1 MALPLVL
8 VPGLMCDGATW
19 APLLPALQGS
29 GQVGSLLLVDH
40 GLCDSLLGMAEQLL
54 ADAPPRFA
62 LAGHSMGGR
71 VALEVCRLAPERVSH
86 LALLDTGHA
95 PLADGEAGQVEAQK
109 RQVLLDIAR
118 TQGVRAMAAQWV
130 QGMVHPERLS
140 EQTLID
146 AILDMFERKSA
157 DDFERQIRALLGR
170 PDGAPVLRG
179 LRVPTLIL
187 TGRQDSWA
195 NVEQHRAM
203 QALAAPE
210 AGAVLEVVEDSGH
223 MVPMERPAE
232 LAHALLRW
240 LAR

>member
-19 APLLPALQGS
+19 TPLLSALQGS

-40 GLCDSLLGMAEQLL
+40 GRCDSLLAMAEQLL
-54 ADAPPRFA
+54 DDAPPRFA

-71 VALEVCRLAPERVSH
+71 VALEVCRLAPQRVSH

-95 PLADGEAGQVEAQK
+95 PLGAGEAGRQEAQK
-109 RQVLLDIAR
+109 RQVLLDLAR
-118 TQGVRAMAAQWV
+118 AQGVRAMAAQWV
-130 QGMVHPERLS
+130 KGMVHPDRLGD
-140 EQTLID
+140 QPLID
-146 AILDMFERKSA
+146 AVLDMFERKSA

-170 PDGAPVLRG
+170 PDGGPVLG
-179 LRVPTLIL
+179 SLRMPTLIL

-195 NVEQHRAM
+195 DVEQHRAM

-210 AGAVLEVVEDSGH
+210 AGAVLEVIEDSGH

-232 LAHALLRW
+232 LAQALLRW

>member
-19 APLLPALQGS
+19 TPLLPTLQAS
-29 GQVGSLLLVDH
+29 GRVGSIVLIDH
-40 GLCDSLLGMAEQLL
+40 GHCDSLNAMAEQLL
-54 ADAPPRFA
+54 ATAPPRFA

-71 VALEVCRLAPERVSH
+71 VALEVCRLAPDRVSH
-86 LALLDTGHA
+86 LAVLDSGHA
-95 PLADGEAGQVEAQK
+95 PLADGEPGRQEALK
-109 RQVLLDIAR
+109 RQVLLDLAR
-118 TQGVRAMAAQWV
+118 SKGVRAMAAQWV
-130 QGMVHPERLS
+130 QGMVHPGRLGDRP
-140 EQTLID
+140 LID

-170 PDGAPVLRG
+170 PDGATVLRS
-179 LRVPTLIL
+179 LRMPTLIL

-203 QALAAPE
+203 HALAAPE
-210 AGAVLEVVEDSGH
+210 AAAVLEVIEDSGH

-232 LAHALLRW
+232 LTQALLRW